1 MKVETLGAAL
11 IATGLVVV
19 SPAYGQ
25 EECPVGRPEILVR
38 GIAQVTGGRPPV
50 GRRGQWHH
58 QLDRAERGGDGAL
71 GSRLRGFG
79 PGLALVHNSRSRS
92 IIALHPEIRGP
103 A

>member
-38 GIAQVTGGRPPV
+38 GIIPVTGDGPLWVAV
-50 GRRGQWHH
+50 GSGTISWI
-58 QLDRAERGGDGAL
+58 
-71 GSRLRGFG
+71 G
-79 PGLALVHNSRSRS
+79 PNEGVTVLWVRDYEVS
-92 IIALHPEIRGP
+92 GP
-103 A
+103 ALPWCTTRDLGQ